1 MATAIPKISLS
12 SSRDIPF
19 NRLVLSQ
26 SNVRRVKSGLSIEEL
41 ARDIERRGL
50 LQSLNVRPVLDGEG
64 AETGTYEVPAGGR
77 RFRAL
82 ELLVKQKKLAKT
94 APVPCVVREAGS
106 AILAEDDSLAENVQR
121 VALHPLDQFRA
132 FRDMLEKGMSEE
144 EIAAAFFVTAAVV
157 KQRLRLMTVS
167 DSLLEIYEQDGMRL
181 EQLMA
186 FSISDDHARQEQV
199 WEIVAQSHNREP
211 YVIRRMLT
219 EKTVRASDARARF
232 VGLEAYIVAG
242 GHVMRD
248 LFEADDGGW
257 LQDPAILDR
266 LVMEKLHTAAEDIR
280 AEGWKWVE
288 TALSFPWGHTRQFVE
303 IDGTEVPL
311 TDEETARLEALRAEQ
326 ETIEAEYAQA
336 DEYPDEVDARLGG
349 IEQAILVLEE
359 RPLAFDPADMTR
371 AGAFVSLA
379 SDGILQVERGF
390 VLPEDMPTEPE
401 EVDDAGGADGYDYA
415 AYDGQDER
423 LADDGDDGGGE
434 GNSISPDFEPEEEDG
449 IKPLPDRLL
458 TELTAWRTLALR
470 DAVASNPHIALT
482 EFLHTLV
489 RDVYWQTPGADC
501 LEAYVREIPLPVHSP
516 DMPGSLPAHALRQ
529 RNEGWKH
536 DLPENEDALWRWIDG
551 LDDASRMALLA
562 YCLSFGVNALYE
574 RMPAYGAVSQRS
586 VTERLKRADRLAS
599 ALCLDLVE
607 AGWQPTVENYLGRVT
622 KARILQAVRE
632 ARGDEAVERIAHL
645 KKPDMA
651 REAERLL
658 DGSGWLPEALRTAG
672 SVEQTSVETVTYA
685 VYGGGSGFSPFEG

>member
-1 MATAIPKISLS
+1 MATAIPKITLS

-41 ARDIERRGL
+41 ACDIERRGL
-50 LQSLNVRPVLDGEG
+50 LQSLNVRPVLDETG

-94 APVPCVVREAGS
+94 ATVPCVVREAGS

-144 EIAAAFFVTAAVV
+144 EIAAAFFVAPTVV

-167 DSLLEIYEQDGMRL
+167 DKLLEIYEQDGMKL

-199 WEIVAQSHNREP
+199 WDIVSQSHNREP

-219 EKTVRASDARARF
+219 EKTVRASDRRVRF
-232 VGLEAYIVAG
+232 VGLDAYLAVG
-242 GHVMRD
+242 GPIMRD

-266 LVMEKLHTAAEDIR
+266 LVMEKLAAAAEDIR

-288 TALSFPWGHTRQFVE
+288 TALSFPWGHTRQFAE
-303 IDGTEVPL
+303 IDGAEVPL
-311 TDEETARLEALRAEQ
+311 SDEETARLEALHTEQ

-336 DEYPDEVDARLGG
+336 DEYPDEVDARLGE
-349 IEQAILVLEE
+349 IEQAILALEE
-359 RPLAFDPADMTR
+359 RPLAFDPADMAR
-371 AGAFVSLA
+371 AGVFVSLDN
-379 SDGILQVERGF
+379 DGTLQVERGF
-390 VLPEDMPTEPE
+390 VLPEDMPSEPE
-401 EVDDAGGADGYDYA
+401 ATDDAGSADEYGHHPHDQHDDDTTGHGYDE
-415 AYDGQDER
+415 D
-423 LADDGDDGGGE
+423 GE
-434 GNSISPDFEPEEEDG
+434 GDGISPDVEPEEEDG

-470 DAVASNPHIALT
+470 DAFASNPHIALT
-482 EFLHTLV
+482 EYLHTLV

-501 LEAYVREIPLPVHSP
+501 LEAYVREIPLPVYSP

-536 DLPENEDALWRWIDG
+536 DLPDDEDALWRWIDG

-562 YCLSFGVNALYE
+562 HCLSFGVNALYE

-586 VTERLKRADRLAS
+586 VTERLKRADRLAAVLS
-599 ALCLDLVE
+599 LDLVE

-632 ARGDEAVERIAHL
+632 ARGDETAERIAHM

-658 DGSGWLPEALRTAG
+658 EGSGWLPEALRTA
-672 SVEQTSVETVTYA
+672 ELEAKAQVETVTA
-685 VYGGGSGFSPFEG
+685 GENIEAIAAE

>member
-1 MATAIPKISLS
+1 MATTIPKISLS

-50 LQSLNVRPVLDGEG
+50 LQSLNVRPILDDAGV
-64 AETGTYEVPAGGR
+64 ETGSYEVPAGGR

-144 EIAAAFFVTAAVV
+144 EIAAAFFVAPAVV

-167 DSLLEIYEQDGMRL
+167 DKLLDIYEQDGMKL

-199 WEIVAQSHNREP
+199 WDIVSQSHNREP

-257 LQDPAILDR
+257 LQDPAILDQ
-266 LVMEKLHTAAEDIR
+266 LVIEKLHAAAEDIR

-303 IDGTEVPL
+303 IDGREVPL
-311 TDEETARLEALRAEQ
+311 TDEETARLEVLRAEQ
-326 ETIEAEYAQA
+326 QTIEAEYAQA
-336 DEYPDEVDARLGG
+336 DEYPDEVDARLGE
-349 IEQAILVLEE
+349 IEQAILALEE
-359 RPLAFDPADMTR
+359 RPLAFDPADMAR
-371 AGAFVSLA
+371 AGAFVSLD
-379 SDGILQVERGF
+379 SDGTLQVERGF
-390 VLPEDMPTEPE
+390 VLPEDMPVEPE
-401 EVDDAGGADGYDYA
+401 EADDAGSVDEYGHRPHDRHDDDSTGQGYEDREDG
-415 AYDGQDER
+415 
-423 LADDGDDGGGE
+423 
-434 GNSISPDFEPEEEDG
+434 SISPDIEPEEEDG

-470 DAVASNPHIALT
+470 DAFASNPHIALT

-516 DMPGSLPAHALRQ
+516 DMPGSVPAHALRQ

-536 DLPENEDALWRWIDG
+536 DLPDDEDALWRWIDG

-562 YCLSFGVNALYE
+562 HCLSFGVNALYE

-586 VTERLKRADRLAS
+586 VTERLRRADRLAS
-599 ALCLDLVE
+599 ALSLDLVE

-632 ARGDEAVERIAHL
+632 ARGAEAAERIAHL

-658 DGSGWLPEALRTAG
+658 DGSGWLPEALRTVGLAD
-672 SVEQTSVETVTYA
+672 QAQAETVTA
-685 VYGGGSGFSPFEG
+685 GGDMEAIAAE

>member
-1 MATAIPKISLS
+1 MVTTIPKISLS

-82 ELLVKQKKLAKT
+82 ELLVKQKRLAKT
-94 APVPCVVREAGS
+94 APVPCVVREVGS

-121 VALHPLDQFRA
+121 LALHPLDQFRA

-144 EIAAAFFVTAAVV
+144 EIAAAFFVAPAVV

-167 DSLLEIYEQDGMRL
+167 DKLLDIYEQDRMRL

-199 WEIVAQSHNREP
+199 WDIVSQSHNSEP

-219 EKTVRASDARARF
+219 EKTVRASDRRVRF
-232 VGLEAYIVAG
+232 VGLDAYLAAG
-242 GHVMRD
+242 GPIMRD

-266 LVMEKLHTAAEDIR
+266 LVMEKLHAAAEDIR

-288 TALSFPWGHTRQFVE
+288 TALSFPWGHTRQFAE

-311 TDEETARLEALRAEQ
+311 TDEETARLEALHTEQ
-326 ETIEAEYAQA
+326 ETIEAEYARA
-336 DEYPDEVDARLGG
+336 DEYPDEVDARLGE
-349 IEQAILVLEE
+349 IEQAILALEE
-359 RPLAFDPADMTR
+359 RPLAFDPADMAR
-371 AGAFVSLA
+371 AGAFVSLD
-379 SDGILQVERGF
+379 SDGTLQVERGF
-390 VLPEDMPTEPE
+390 VLPEDMPAEPE
-401 EVDDAGGADGYDYA
+401 ETGNADGSDEYDHP
-415 AYDGQDER
+415 AYDGRDER
-423 LADDGDDGGGE
+423 IAGYGGDASGE
-434 GNSISPDFEPEEEDG
+434 GDGIAPAVEPEEEDG

-470 DAVASNPHIALT
+470 DAFASNPHIALT
-482 EFLHTLV
+482 ELLHTLV
-489 RDVYWQTPGADC
+489 RDVYWQTPGTDC
-501 LEAYVREIPLPVHSP
+501 LEAYVREISLPVHSP

-536 DLPENEDALWRWIDG
+536 DLPDDEDALWRWIDG

-562 YCLSFGVNALYE
+562 HCLSFGINALYE

-599 ALCLDLVE
+599 ALSLDMVE

-622 KARILQAVRE
+622 KARIL
-632 ARGDEAVERIAHL
+632 L
-645 KKPDMA
+645 
-651 REAERLL
+651 RLDRL
-658 DGSGWLPEALRTAG
+658 AATAFQNFLPLTAAP
-672 SVEQTSVETVTYA
+672 S
-685 VYGGGSGFSPFEG
+685 FL

>member
-1 MATAIPKISLS
+1 MATTIPKISLS

-50 LQSLNVRPVLDGEG
+50 LQSLNVRPVVDDAGV
-64 AETGTYEVPAGGR
+64 ETGIYEVPAGGR

-144 EIAAAFFVTAAVV
+144 EIAAAFFVASAVV

-167 DSLLEIYEQDGMRL
+167 DKLLDIYEQDGMKL

-199 WEIVAQSHNREP
+199 WEIVSQSHNREP

-219 EKTVRASDARARF
+219 EKTVRASDRRVRF
-232 VGLEAYIVAG
+232 VGLDTYLAAG
-242 GHVMRD
+242 GLIMRD

-257 LQDPAILDR
+257 LQDPAALDR
-266 LVMEKLHTAAEDIR
+266 LVMEKLHAAGEDIR

-326 ETIEAEYAQA
+326 EAIEAEYAQA
-336 DEYPDEVDARLGG
+336 DEYPDEVDARLGE
-349 IEQAILVLEE
+349 IERAILVLEE
-359 RPLAFDPADMTR
+359 RPLAFDPADMAR
-371 AGAFVSLA
+371 AGAFVSLD
-379 SDGILQVERGF
+379 SDGTLQVERGF
-390 VLPEDMPTEPE
+390 VLPEDMPAEPKDDD
-401 EVDDAGGADGYDYA
+401 VDGSDEYDHPTYE
-415 AYDGQDER
+415 GRDER
-423 LADDGDDGGGE
+423 IADYGSDEGAVGD
-434 GNSISPDFEPEEEDG
+434 SIAPDVEPEEEDG
-449 IKPLPDRLL
+449 IRPLPDRLL

-470 DAVASNPHIALT
+470 DAFASNPHIALT
-482 EFLHTLV
+482 ELLHTLV

-516 DMPGSLPAHALRQ
+516 DMPGSVPAHALRQ

-536 DLPENEDALWRWIDG
+536 DLPEDEDALWRWIDG

-562 YCLSFGVNALYE
+562 HCLSFGVNALYE
-574 RMPAYGAVSQRS
+574 RMPAYGAVSRRS

-599 ALCLDLVE
+599 ALSLDLVE

-622 KARILQAVRE
+622 KARILLAVRE
-632 ARGDEAVERIAHL
+632 ARGDEAAERIAHL

-658 DGSGWLPEALRTAG
+658 DGSGWLPEALRTVGLAD
-672 SVEQTSVETVTYA
+672 QAQVETVTA
-685 VYGGGSGFSPFEG
+685 GGDMEAIAAE

>member
-26 SNVRRVKSGLSIEEL
+26 SNVRRVKAGLSIDEL

-50 LQSLNVRPVLDGEG
+50 LQGLNVRPVLDDAGV
-64 AETGTYEVPAGGR
+64 ETGSYEVPAGGR

-82 ELLVKQKKLAKT
+82 ELLVKQKKLNKT

-106 AILAEDDSLAENVQR
+106 AAILAEDDSLAENVQR

-144 EIAAAFFVTAAVV
+144 EIAAAFFVTSAVV

-167 DSLLEIYEQDGMRL
+167 DKLLDIYEQDGMNL

-199 WEIVAQSHNREP
+199 WDIVAQSHNREP

-232 VGLEAYIVAG
+232 VGLDVYIAAG
-242 GHVMRD
+242 GHIMRD

-257 LQDPAILDR
+257 LQDPALLDR
-266 LVMEKLHTAAEDIR
+266 LVMEKLHTATEDIR

-288 TALSFPWGHTRQFVE
+288 TALSFPWGHTRHFAE

-311 TDEETARLEALRAEQ
+311 SDEETARLEALRAEQ

-349 IEQAILVLEE
+349 IEQAILALEE
-359 RPLAFDPADMTR
+359 RPLAFDPADMAR

-379 SDGILQVERGF
+379 SDGTLQVERGF
-390 VLPEDMPTEPE
+390 VLPEDMPAEPE
-401 EVDDAGGADGYDYA
+401 EVDDAGGYDHA
-415 AYDGQDER
+415 AYDGRDER
-423 LADDGDDGGGE
+423 IADDGGDTGGE
-434 GNSISPDFEPEEEDG
+434 GNSISPDVEPEEEDG

-470 DAVASNPHIALT
+470 DAFASNPHIALT

-489 RDVYWQTPGADC
+489 RDVYWQTPGAEC
-501 LEAYVREIPLPVHSP
+501 LEAYVREISLPVHSP
-516 DMPGSLPAHALRQ
+516 DMPGSAPAHALRQ

-551 LDDASRMALLA
+551 LDEVSRMALLA
-562 YCLSFGVNALYE
+562 HCLSFGVNALYE
-574 RMPAYGAVSQRS
+574 RMPSYGPSLARS
-586 VTERLKRADRLAS
+586 VRGRLVRADRLAT
-599 ALCLDLVE
+599 ALSLDLVE

-622 KARILQAVRE
+622 KARILQAVRD
-632 ARGDEAVERIAHL
+632 ARGNEAANRIAHL

-651 REAERLL
+651 REAEQLL
-658 DGSGWLPEALRTAG
+658 EGSGWLPEALRTA
-672 SVEQTSVETVTYA
+672 VLDDQTQVETVTA
-685 VYGGGSGFSPFEG
+685 GGDMEAIAAE

>member
-1 MATAIPKISLS
+1 MATTIPKISLS

-50 LQSLNVRPVLDGEG
+50 LQSLNVRPILDDAGV
-64 AETGTYEVPAGGR
+64 ETGSYEVPAGGR

-144 EIAAAFFVTAAVV
+144 EIAAAFFVAPAVV

-167 DSLLEIYEQDGMRL
+167 DKLLDIYEQDGMKL

-199 WEIVAQSHNREP
+199 WDIVSQSHNREP

-242 GHVMRD
+242 GHIMRD

-266 LVMEKLHTAAEDIR
+266 LVMEKLHAAAEDIR

-288 TALSFPWGHTRQFVE
+288 TALSFPWGHTRQFEE
-303 IDGTEVPL
+303 IDGTEVL
-311 TDEETARLEALRAEQ
+311 LADEETVRLEALRVEQ

-336 DEYPDEVDARLGG
+336 DEYPDEVDARLGE
-349 IEQAILVLEE
+349 IEQAILALEE
-359 RPLAFDPADMTR
+359 RPLAFDPADMAR
-371 AGAFVSLA
+371 AGVFVSLD
-379 SDGILQVERGF
+379 SDGTLQVERGF
-390 VLPEDMPTEPE
+390 VLPKDMPAEPKDD
-401 EVDDAGGADGYDYA
+401 EVDGSDEYDHPTYE
-415 AYDGQDER
+415 GRDER
-423 LADDGDDGGGE
+423 IADYGSDEGGVGD
-434 GNSISPDFEPEEEDG
+434 SIAPDVESEEEDG

-470 DAVASNPHIALT
+470 DAFASNPHIALT
-482 EFLHTLV
+482 ELLHTLV

-516 DMPGSLPAHALRQ
+516 DMPGSVPAHALRQ

-536 DLPENEDALWRWIDG
+536 DLPEDEDALSRWIDG

-562 YCLSFGVNALYE
+562 HCLSFGVNALYE
-574 RMPAYGAVSQRS
+574 RMPAYGGVSQRS

-599 ALCLDLVE
+599 ALSLDLVE

-632 ARGDEAVERIAHL
+632 ARGDEAADRIVHL

-672 SVEQTSVETVTYA
+672 GAEQVPVETATV
-685 VYGGGSGFSPFEG
+685 GEGVEAIAAE

>member
-26 SNVRRVKSGLSIEEL
+26 SNVRRVKSGLSIDEL

-144 EIAAAFFVTAAVV
+144 EIAAAFFVAPAVV

-167 DSLLEIYEQDGMRL
+167 DKLLEIYEQDGMRL

-186 FSISDDHARQEQV
+186 FSISDDHARQVQV

-232 VGLEAYIVAG
+232 VGLDAYLAAG
-242 GHVMRD
+242 GPIMRD

-266 LVMEKLHTAAEDIR
+266 LVMEKLHATAEDIR

-288 TALSFPWGHTRQFVE
+288 TALSFPWGHTRQFAE

-311 TDEETARLEALRAEQ
+311 SDEEATRLEALRVEQ

-336 DEYPDEVDARLGG
+336 DEYPDEVDARLGE
-349 IEQAILVLEE
+349 IEQAILALDE
-359 RPLAFDPADMTR
+359 RPLEFDPADMAR

-379 SDGILQVERGF
+379 SDGTLQVERGF
-390 VLPEDMPTEPE
+390 VLPEDMLTEPE
-401 EVDDAGGADGYDYA
+401 ETDDAGGADGYDHA
-415 AYDGQDER
+415 AYDGRDER
-423 LADDGDDGGGE
+423 IAGYSSDAGGE
-434 GNSISPDFEPEEEDG
+434 GDTTAPDVEPEEEDG

-470 DAVASNPHIALT
+470 DAFASNPHIALT
-482 EFLHTLV
+482 ELLHTLV

-501 LEAYVREIPLPVHSP
+501 LEAYVREISLPVHSP
-516 DMPGSLPAHALRQ
+516 DMPGSVSAHALRQ

-536 DLPENEDALWRWIDG
+536 DLPEDEDALWRWIDG
-551 LDDASRMALLA
+551 LDDTSRMALLA
-562 YCLSFGVNALYE
+562 HCLSFGVNALYE
-574 RMPAYGAVSQRS
+574 RMPSYGSVSQRS
-586 VTERLKRADRLAS
+586 VTERLKRADRLAF
-599 ALCLDLVE
+599 ALSLDLVE

-632 ARGDEAVERIAHL
+632 ARGDETAERIAHM

-651 REAERLL
+651 REAELL
-658 DGSGWLPEALRTAG
+658 LEGSGWLPEALRTAG
-672 SVEQTSVETVTYA
+672 DAEQVPVEIATAGEDVEA
-685 VYGGGSGFSPFEG
+685 IAAE

>member
-1 MATAIPKISLS
+1 MATAIPKITLS

-50 LQSLNVRPVLDGEG
+50 LQSLNVRPVLDDIG

-144 EIAAAFFVTAAVV
+144 EIAAAFFVVPAVV

-167 DSLLEIYEQDGMRL
+167 DTLLDIYEQDGMKL

-199 WEIVAQSHNREP
+199 WDIVAQSHNREP

-219 EKTVRASDARARF
+219 EKTVRASDRRVRF
-232 VGLEAYIVAG
+232 VGLDAYLAVG
-242 GHVMRD
+242 GPIMRD

-257 LQDPAILDR
+257 LQDPGIVDR
-266 LVMEKLHTAAEDIR
+266 LVMEKLAAAAEDIR

-303 IDGTEVPL
+303 IDGTEMLL
-311 TDEETARLEALRAEQ
+311 TDEETARLEALRGEQ

-336 DEYPDEVDARLGG
+336 DEYPDEVDARLGE
-349 IEQAILVLEE
+349 IEQAILALEE
-359 RPLAFDPADMTR
+359 RPLAFDTADMAR

-379 SDGILQVERGF
+379 SDGTLQVERGF
-390 VLPEDMPTEPE
+390 VLPEDMPSEPE
-401 EVDDAGGADGYDYA
+401 ATDDAGNADQYDRH
-415 AYDGQDER
+415 AYDGQEHDSTGHGYQEGE
-423 LADDGDDGGGE
+423 DG
-434 GNSISPDFEPEEEDG
+434 SISPDVEPEEEDG

-470 DAVASNPHIALT
+470 DAFASNPHIALT
-482 EFLHTLV
+482 ELLHTLV

-501 LEAYVREIPLPVHSP
+501 LEAYVREISLPVHSP
-516 DMPGSLPAHALRQ
+516 DMPGSVPAHALRQ

-536 DLPENEDALWRWIDG
+536 DLPEDEDALWRWIDG

-562 YCLSFGVNALYE
+562 HCLSFGVNALYE

-586 VTERLKRADRLAS
+586 VTERLRRADRLAS
-599 ALCLDLVE
+599 ALSLDLVE

-632 ARGDEAVERIAHL
+632 ARGDEAADRIVHL

-658 DGSGWLPEALRTAG
+658 DGSGWLPEALRTVGLAD
-672 SVEQTSVETVTYA
+672 QAQVETVTA
-685 VYGGGSGFSPFEG
+685 GGDMEAIAAE

>member
-50 LQSLNVRPVLDGEG
+50 LQSLNVRPVVDDAGV
-64 AETGTYEVPAGGR
+64 ETGTYEVPAGGR

-106 AILAEDDSLAENVQR
+106 AILAEEDSLAENVQR

-144 EIAAAFFVTAAVV
+144 EIAAAFFVAPAVV

-167 DSLLEIYEQDGMRL
+167 DKLLDIYEQDGMKL
-181 EQLMA
+181 DQLIA

-199 WEIVAQSHNREP
+199 WDIVSQSHNREP

-219 EKTVRASDARARF
+219 EKTVRVSDRRVRF
-232 VGLEAYIVAG
+232 VGLDAYLAVG
-242 GHVMRD
+242 GSIMRD

-266 LVMEKLHTAAEDIR
+266 LVMEKLHAAAEDIR

-288 TALSFPWGHTRQFVE
+288 TALSFPWGHTRQFAE
-303 IDGTEVPL
+303 IDGKEVPPS
-311 TDEETARLEALRAEQ
+311 DEETARLETLRAEQ
-326 ETIEAEYAQA
+326 ETIEAEY
-336 DEYPDEVDARLGG
+336 PDAVDARLGE
-349 IEQAILVLEE
+349 IEQAILALEE
-359 RPLAFDPADMTR
+359 RPLAFDPADMAR
-371 AGAFVSLA
+371 AGAFVSLD
-379 SDGILQVERGF
+379 SDGTLQVERGF
-390 VLPEDMPTEPE
+390 VLPEDMPAEQE
-401 EVDDAGGADGYDYA
+401 QADDVGSTGEYDHA
-415 AYDGQDER
+415 VYDGQDDHI
-423 LADDGDDGGGE
+423 ADDGGDVGGE
-434 GNSISPDFEPEEEDG
+434 GYSISPDVEPEEEDG
-449 IKPLPDRLL
+449 IKALPDRLL

-470 DAVASNPHIALT
+470 DAFASNPHIALT
-482 EFLHTLV
+482 ELLHTLV

-501 LEAYVREIPLPVHSP
+501 LEAYVREISLPVHSP
-516 DMPGSLPAHALRQ
+516 DMPGSVPAHALRQ

-536 DLPENEDALWRWIDG
+536 DLPEDEDALWRWIDG

-562 YCLSFGVNALYE
+562 HCLSFGVNALYE

-599 ALCLDLVE
+599 ALGLDLVE

-632 ARGDEAVERIAHL
+632 ARSDEAAERIAHL

-672 SVEQTSVETVTYA
+672 LVHQAQVETVTA
-685 VYGGGSGFSPFEG
+685 GEDMEAIAAE

>member
-1 MATAIPKISLS
+1 MATAIPKITLS

-144 EIAAAFFVTAAVV
+144 EIAAAFFVAPAVV

-167 DSLLEIYEQDGMRL
+167 DKLLDIYEQDGMKL
-181 EQLMA
+181 DQLIA
-186 FSISDDHARQEQV
+186 FSISDDHSRQEQI
-199 WEIVAQSHNREP
+199 WDIVSRSHNSEP

-219 EKTVRASDARARF
+219 EKTVRASDRRVRF
-232 VGLEAYIVAG
+232 VGLEAYLAAG
-242 GHVMRD
+242 GPVMRD

-303 IDGTEVPL
+303 INGTEVPL
-311 TDEETARLEALRAEQ
+311 AEEEMVHLEALRAEQ
-326 ETIEAEYAQA
+326 EAIEAEYAQA
-336 DEYPDEVDARLGG
+336 DEYPDEVDVQLGE
-349 IEQAILVLEE
+349 IEQAIVALEE
-359 RPLAFDPADMTR
+359 RPLTFDSADMAR
-371 AGAFVSLA
+371 AGAFVSLD
-379 SDGILQVERGF
+379 SDGTLQVERGF

-401 EVDDAGGADGYDYA
+401 ETDDADGYDHA
-415 AYDGQDER
+415 GYDGRDHDSTGHGYQE
-423 LADDGDDGGGE
+423 GE
-434 GNSISPDFEPEEEDG
+434 GDNIAPDVEPEEEDG
-449 IKPLPDRLL
+449 IRPLPDRLL

-470 DAVASNPHIALT
+470 DAFASNPHIALT
-482 EFLHTLV
+482 ELLHTLV

-501 LEAYVREIPLPVHSP
+501 LEAYVREISLPVHSP
-516 DMPGSLPAHALRQ
+516 DMPGSVSAHALRQ

-536 DLPENEDALWRWIDG
+536 DLPEDEDALWRWIDG

-562 YCLSFGVNALYE
+562 HCLSFGVNALYE

-599 ALCLDLVE
+599 ALGLDLVE

-622 KARILQAVRE
+622 KARILLAVRE
-632 ARGDEAVERIAHL
+632 ARGDEAAERIAHL

-651 REAERLL
+651 REAGRRL

-672 SVEQTSVETVTYA
+672 LVHQTQVETVTA
-685 VYGGGSGFSPFEG
+685 GEDMEAIAAE

>member
-1 MATAIPKISLS
+1 MATAIPKITLS

-50 LQSLNVRPVLDGEG
+50 LQSLNVRPILDDAGV
-64 AETGTYEVPAGGR
+64 ETGSYEVPAGGR

-106 AILAEDDSLAENVQR
+106 AILAEEDSLAENVQR

-144 EIAAAFFVTAAVV
+144 EIAAAFFVAPAVV

-167 DSLLEIYEQDGMRL
+167 DKLLDIYEQDGMKL

-199 WEIVAQSHNREP
+199 WDIVSQSHNREP

-257 LQDPAILDR
+257 LQDPAILDQ
-266 LVMEKLHTAAEDIR
+266 LVMEKLHAAAEDIR

-303 IDGTEVPL
+303 IDGTELPL

-336 DEYPDEVDARLGG
+336 DEYPDEVDARLGE
-349 IEQAILVLEE
+349 IEQAILALEE
-359 RPLAFDPADMTR
+359 RPLAFDPADMAR
-371 AGAFVSLA
+371 AGAFVSLD
-379 SDGILQVERGF
+379 SDGTLQVERGF
-390 VLPEDMPTEPE
+390 VLPEDMPAEPE
-401 EVDDAGGADGYDYA
+401 ETDDVDGADEYDHPTYE
-415 AYDGQDER
+415 GRDER
-423 LADDGDDGGGE
+423 IADYGSDEGAVGD
-434 GNSISPDFEPEEEDG
+434 SIVPDVEPEEEDG
-449 IKPLPDRLL
+449 IRPLPDRLL

-470 DAVASNPHIALT
+470 DAFASNPHIALT

-516 DMPGSLPAHALRQ
+516 DMPGSVPAHALRQ

-536 DLPENEDALWRWIDG
+536 DLPEDEDALWRWIDD

-562 YCLSFGVNALYE
+562 HCLSFGINALYE
-574 RMPAYGAVSQRS
+574 RVPAYGAVSQRS
-586 VTERLKRADRLAS
+586 VTERLKRADRLVAVLS
-599 ALCLDLVE
+599 LDLVE

-622 KARILQAVRE
+622 KARILLAVRE
-632 ARGDEAVERIAHL
+632 ARGDEAAERIAHL

-658 DGSGWLPEALRTAG
+658 DGSGWLPEALRTVGLAD
-672 SVEQTSVETVTYA
+672 QAQVETVTA
-685 VYGGGSGFSPFEG
+685 GGDMEAIAAE

>member
-1 MATAIPKISLS
+1 MATAIPKITLS

-50 LQSLNVRPVLDGEG
+50 LQSLNVRPVLDDTG

-144 EIAAAFFVTAAVV
+144 EIAAAFFVAPAVV

-167 DSLLEIYEQDGMRL
+167 DKLLDIYEQDGMKL

-186 FSISDDHARQEQV
+186 FSISDDPARQEQV
-199 WEIVAQSHNREP
+199 WEIVSQSHNREP

-219 EKTVRASDARARF
+219 EKTVRASDRRVRF
-232 VGLEAYIVAG
+232 VGLDTYLAAG
-242 GHVMRD
+242 GLIMRD

-257 LQDPAILDR
+257 LQDPASLDR
-266 LVMEKLHTAAEDIR
+266 LVMEKLHAAAEDIR

-288 TALSFPWGHTRQFVE
+288 TALSFPWGHTRHFAE
-303 IDGTEVPL
+303 IDGTELPL
-311 TDEETARLEALRAEQ
+311 TDEETARLDALRAEQ

-336 DEYPDEVDARLGG
+336 DEYPDEVDARLGE
-349 IEQAILVLEE
+349 IERAILALEE
-359 RPLAFDPADMTR
+359 RPLAFDPADMAR
-371 AGAFVSLA
+371 AGVFVSLD
-379 SDGILQVERGF
+379 SDGTLQVERGF
-390 VLPEDMPTEPE
+390 VLPEDMPAESE
-401 EVDDAGGADGYDYA
+401 ETDDAGGADGYDHA
-415 AYDGQDER
+415 AYDGREERIADYGGDE
-423 LADDGDDGGGE
+423 GGE
-434 GNSISPDFEPEEEDG
+434 GDSIAPVVEPEEEDG
-449 IKPLPDRLL
+449 IRPLPDRLL

-470 DAVASNPHIALT
+470 DAFASNPHIALT
-482 EFLHTLV
+482 ELLHTLV

-501 LEAYVREIPLPVHSP
+501 LEAYVREISLPVHSP
-516 DMPGSLPAHALRQ
+516 DMPGSVPAHALRQ

-536 DLPENEDALWRWIDG
+536 DLPDDEDALWRWIDG

-562 YCLSFGVNALYE
+562 HCLSFGVNALYE

-599 ALCLDLVE
+599 ALSLDLVE
-607 AGWQPTVENYLGRVT
+607 AGWQPTGENYLGRVT

-632 ARGDEAVERIAHL
+632 ARSDEAAERIAHL

-672 SVEQTSVETVTYA
+672 LTDQAQVETVTA
-685 VYGGGSGFSPFEG
+685 GEDMEAIAAE

>member
-50 LQSLNVRPVLDGEG
+50 LQSLNVRPVLDDAGV
-64 AETGTYEVPAGGR
+64 ETGSYEVPAGGR

-121 VALHPLDQFRA
+121 LALHPLDQFRA

-144 EIAAAFFVTAAVV
+144 EIAAAFFVTPAVV

-167 DSLLEIYEQDGMRL
+167 DKLLDVYEQDGMRL

-199 WEIVAQSHNREP
+199 WEIVAQSHNRES

-219 EKTVRASDARARF
+219 EKTVRASDARARL
-232 VGLEAYIVAG
+232 VGLNAYLAAG

-288 TALSFPWGHTRQFVE
+288 TALSFPWGHTRDFAE

-311 TDEETARLEALRAEQ
+311 SDEETTRLEALRAEQ
-326 ETIEAEYAQA
+326 EAIEAEYAQA
-336 DEYPDEVDARLGG
+336 DEYPDEVDARLGE
-349 IEQAILVLEE
+349 IEQAILALEE
-359 RPLAFDPADMTR
+359 RPLAFDPADMAR

-379 SDGILQVERGF
+379 SDGTLQVERGF
-390 VLPEDMPTEPE
+390 VLPEDMPAEPE
-401 EVDDAGGADGYDYA
+401 AVDDAGGADGYDYA
-415 AYDGQDER
+415 AYDGRDDR
-423 LADDGDDGGGE
+423 IADDGGDGGGV
-434 GNSISPDFEPEEEDG
+434 GDTTASDVEPEEEDG
-449 IKPLPDRLL
+449 NKPLPERLL

-470 DAVASNPHIALT
+470 DAFASNPHIALT

-516 DMPGSLPAHALRQ
+516 DMPGSVAAHALRQ

-536 DLPENEDALWRWIDG
+536 DLPEDEDALWRWIEG
-551 LDDASRMALLA
+551 LDDTSRMALLA
-562 YCLSFGVNALYE
+562 HCLSFGVNALYE
-574 RMPAYGAVSQRS
+574 RMPSYGAVSQRS
-586 VTERLKRADRLAS
+586 VTDRLKRADRLAS
-599 ALCLDLVE
+599 ALSLDLVE

-632 ARGDEAVERIAHL
+632 ARGDEVAERIAHL

-658 DGSGWLPEALRTAG
+658 EGSGWLPEALRTIGRPDDTSADMTVAG
-672 SVEQTSVETVTYA
+672 
-685 VYGGGSGFSPFEG
+685 EGIEAIAAE

>member
-50 LQSLNVRPVLDGEG
+50 LQSLNVRPMLDGEG

-106 AILAEDDSLAENVQR
+106 AILAEEDSLAENVQR
-121 VALHPLDQFRA
+121 LALHPLDQFRA

-144 EIAAAFFVTAAVV
+144 EIAAAFFVAPAVV

-167 DSLLEIYEQDGMRL
+167 DRLLEIYEQDGMRL

-186 FSISDDHARQEQV
+186 FSISDDHVRQEQV
-199 WEIVAQSHNREP
+199 WEIVSQSHNREP

-232 VGLEAYIVAG
+232 VGLDAYVTAG
-242 GHVMRD
+242 GHIMRD

-266 LVMEKLHTAAEDIR
+266 LVMEKLHAAAEDIR

-288 TALSFPWGHTRQFVE
+288 TALSLPWGHTRQFAE
-303 IDGTEVPL
+303 IDGTEVSL
-311 TDEETARLEALRAEQ
+311 SDEEAARLEVLRAEQ

-359 RPLAFDPADMTR
+359 RPLAFDPADMAR

-379 SDGILQVERGF
+379 SDGTLQVERGF

-401 EVDDAGGADGYDYA
+401 ETDHA
-415 AYDGQDER
+415 AYNGRDER
-423 LADDGDDGGGE
+423 LADDGGDGGRG
-434 GNSISPDFEPEEEDG
+434 GDSTSPDVEPEEEDG

-470 DAVASNPHIALT
+470 DAFASNPHIALT

-516 DMPGSLPAHALRQ
+516 DMPGSVPAHALRQ

-536 DLPENEDALWRWIDG
+536 DLPEDEDALWRWIAG
-551 LDDASRMALLA
+551 LDDTSRIALLA
-562 YCLSFGVNALYE
+562 HCLSFGVNALYE
-574 RMPAYGAVSQRS
+574 RMPSYGAVSQRS

-599 ALCLDLVE
+599 ALSLDLVE

-622 KARILQAVRE
+622 KTRILQAVRE

-658 DGSGWLPEALRTAG
+658 DGSGWLSETLRTAG
-672 SVEQTSVETVTYA
+672 GAEQVPVETATMDA
-685 VYGGGSGFSPFEG
+685 IAAE

>member
-1 MATAIPKISLS
+1 MATAIPKITLS

-64 AETGTYEVPAGGR
+64 AETGSYEVPAGGR

-94 APVPCVVREAGS
+94 APVPCVVREVGS

-144 EIAAAFFVTAAVV
+144 EIAAAFFVAPAVV

-167 DSLLEIYEQDGMRL
+167 DKLLDIYEQDGMKL

-199 WEIVAQSHNREP
+199 WDIVSQSHNREP

-232 VGLEAYIVAG
+232 VGLEAYIAAG
-242 GHVMRD
+242 GHIMRD

-266 LVMEKLHTAAEDIR
+266 LVMEKLHAAAEDIR

-288 TALSFPWGHTRQFVE
+288 TALSFPWGHTRQFAE

-311 TDEETARLEALRAEQ
+311 ADEETVRLEALRVEQ

-336 DEYPDEVDARLGG
+336 DEYPDEVDARLGE
-349 IEQAILVLEE
+349 IERAILALEE
-359 RPLAFDPADMTR
+359 RPLAFDPADMAR
-371 AGAFVSLA
+371 AGVFVSLD
-379 SDGILQVERGF
+379 SDGTLQVERGF
-390 VLPEDMPTEPE
+390 VLPEDMPAEPKDDD
-401 EVDDAGGADGYDYA
+401 VDGSDEYDHP
-415 AYDGQDER
+415 AYDGQEHGSTGHGYDE
-423 LADDGDDGGGE
+423 DGE
-434 GNSISPDFEPEEEDG
+434 GDGIAPAVEPEEEDG

-470 DAVASNPHIALT
+470 DAFASNPHIALT
-482 EFLHTLV
+482 EMLHTLV

-501 LEAYVREIPLPVHSP
+501 LEVYVREISLPVHSP

-536 DLPENEDALWRWIDG
+536 DLPDDEDALWRWIDG

-562 YCLSFGVNALYE
+562 HCLSFGINALYE

-599 ALCLDLVE
+599 ALSLDLVE

-632 ARGDEAVERIAHL
+632 ARGDEAAERIAHL

-658 DGSGWLPEALRTAG
+658 DGSGWLPEALRTVGLAD
-672 SVEQTSVETVTYA
+672 QARVETVTA
-685 VYGGGSGFSPFEG
+685 GGDMEAIAAE

>member
-1 MATAIPKISLS
+1 MASAIQKIALNA
-12 SSRDIPF
+12 SRDIPF

-64 AETGTYEVPAGGR
+64 TETGSYEVPAGGR

-144 EIAAAFFVTAAVV
+144 EIAAAFFVVPAVV

-167 DSLLEIYEQDGMRL
+167 DKLLDIYEQDGMKL

-186 FSISDDHARQEQV
+186 FSISDDHTRQEQV
-199 WEIVAQSHNREP
+199 WEIIAQSHNREP
-211 YVIRRMLT
+211 YLIRRMLT
-219 EKTVRASDARARF
+219 EKTVRASDRRVRF
-232 VGLEAYIVAG
+232 VGLDAYLAVG

-257 LQDPAILDR
+257 LDNPTLLDR
-266 LVMEKLHTAAEDIR
+266 LVMEKLHAAAEDIR

-288 TALSFPWGHTRQFVE
+288 TALSFSWGHTRDFAE
-303 IDGTEVPL
+303 IDGTPVAL
-311 TDEETARLEALRAEQ
+311 SDEETARLTALHSEQ
-326 ETIEAEYAQA
+326 EAIEAEYAQA
-336 DEYPDEVDARLGG
+336 DEFPEEIDTRLGE
-349 IEQAILVLEE
+349 IERAIEALEE
-359 RPLAFDPADMTR
+359 RPVPFDPADMAR
-371 AGAFVSLA
+371 AGVFVSLDT
-379 SDGILQVERGF
+379 DGTLLVERGF
-390 VLPEDMPTEPE
+390 VRPEDMPLEPE
-401 EVDDAGGADGYDYA
+401 DVASDGYA
-415 AYDGQDER
+415 MDGIE
-423 LADDGDDGGGE
+423 GDDGRDEPE
-434 GNSISPDFEPEEEDG
+434 GMTSQEIEPEEEDG
-449 IKPLPDRLL
+449 LKPLSDRLL

-470 DAVASNPHIALT
+470 DAFAANPHIALT

-489 RDVYWQTPGADC
+489 RDLYWQVSGVDC

-516 DMPGSLPAHALRQ
+516 DMPGSLSAHALRQ

-536 DLPENEDALWRWIDG
+536 DLPENEDALWQWLDG
-551 LDDASRMALLA
+551 LDETSRIALLA
-562 YCLSFGVNALYE
+562 HCLSFGINALHE
-574 RMPAYGAVSQRS
+574 SSHGPSLARS
-586 VTERLKRADRLAS
+586 VRERLTRADRLAT
-599 ALCLDLVE
+599 ALRLDLAEV
-607 AGWQPTVENYLGRVT
+607 GWQPTVENYLGRVT
-622 KARILQAVRE
+622 KARILEAVRE
-632 ARGDEAVERIAHL
+632 ARGNEAADRIAHL
-645 KKPDMA
+645 KKGDMA
-651 REAERLL
+651 QAAERLL
-658 DGSGWLPEALRTAG
+658 DGSGWLPEALRTRDVSG
-672 SVEQTSVETVTYA
+672 QSEGEDGLTDISDSPDA
-685 VYGGGSGFSPFEG
+685 VAAE

>member
-1 MATAIPKISLS
+1 MATAIPKITLS

-50 LQSLNVRPVLDGEG
+50 LQSLNVRPILDDAGV
-64 AETGTYEVPAGGR
+64 ETGSYEVPAGGR

-82 ELLVKQKKLAKT
+82 ELLVKQRKLNKT

-144 EIAAAFFVTAAVV
+144 EIAAAFFVAPAVV
-157 KQRLRLMTVS
+157 KQRLRLVTVS
-167 DSLLEIYEQDGMRL
+167 DKLLDIYEQDGMKL

-199 WEIVAQSHNREP
+199 WDIVSQSHNREP

-257 LQDPAILDR
+257 LQDPGIVDR
-266 LVMEKLHTAAEDIR
+266 LVMEKLHAAAEDIR

-288 TALSFPWGHTRQFVE
+288 AALSFPWGHTRQFAE
-303 IDGTEVPL
+303 IDGTEMPL
-311 TDEETARLEALRAEQ
+311 TDEETARLGALRVEQ

-336 DEYPDEVDARLGG
+336 DEYPDEVDARLGE
-349 IEQAILVLEE
+349 IEQAILALEE
-359 RPLAFDPADMTR
+359 RPLAFDPADMAR
-371 AGAFVSLA
+371 AGTFVSLA
-379 SDGILQVERGF
+379 SDGMLQVERGF
-390 VLPEDMPTEPE
+390 VLPEDMPAEPE
-401 EVDDAGGADGYDYA
+401 ETDDADGYDHA
-415 AYDGQDER
+415 GYDGRDHDSTGHGYQE
-423 LADDGDDGGGE
+423 GE
-434 GNSISPDFEPEEEDG
+434 GDNIAPDVEPEEEDG

-458 TELTAWRTLALR
+458 TELTTWRTLALR
-470 DAVASNPHIALT
+470 DAFASNPHVALT

-489 RDVYWQTPGADC
+489 RDVYWQTSGADC

-516 DMPGSLPAHALRQ
+516 DMPGSLPAHALRK

-536 DLPENEDALWRWIDG
+536 DLPEDEDALWRWIDG

-562 YCLSFGVNALYE
+562 HCLSFGVNALYE
-574 RMPAYGAVSQRS
+574 RMPTYGAVSQRS

-599 ALCLDLVE
+599 ALSLDMVD

-632 ARGDEAVERIAHL
+632 ARGDDAADRIAHL

-658 DGSGWLPEALRTAG
+658 DGSGWLPEALRTVGLAD
-672 SVEQTSVETVTYA
+672 QAKVETVMA
-685 VYGGGSGFSPFEG
+685 GEDIEAIAAE

>member
-50 LQSLNVRPVLDGEG
+50 LQSLNVRPVLDDAGV
-64 AETGTYEVPAGGR
+64 ETGSYEVPAGGR

-144 EIAAAFFVTAAVV
+144 EVAAAFFVAPTVV
-157 KQRLRLMTVS
+157 RQRLRLMTVS
-167 DSLLEIYEQDGMRL
+167 DKLLDIYEQDGMNL
-181 EQLMA
+181 EKLMA

-199 WEIVAQSHNREP
+199 WEIVSQSHNREP

-219 EKTVRASDARARF
+219 EKTVRASDRRVRF
-232 VGLEAYIVAG
+232 VGLDTYLAAG
-242 GHVMRD
+242 GPIMRD

-266 LVMEKLHTAAEDIR
+266 LVMEKLQEAAEQVR

-326 ETIEAEYAQA
+326 EAIEAEYAQA
-336 DEYPDEVDARLGG
+336 DEYPDEVDAQLGE
-349 IEQAILVLEE
+349 IEQAILALEA
-359 RPLAFDPADMTR
+359 RPLAFDPADMAR

-379 SDGILQVERGF
+379 SDGTLQVERGF

-401 EVDDAGGADGYDYA
+401 ETDDAGSADEYDRP
-415 AYDGQDER
+415 AYDGQDHDSTGHGYQE
-423 LADDGDDGGGE
+423 GD
-434 GNSISPDFEPEEEDG
+434 NIAPDVEPEEEDG

-470 DAVASNPHIALT
+470 DAFASNPHIALT
-482 EFLHTLV
+482 EMLHTLV
-489 RDVYWQTPGADC
+489 RDVYWQTSGADC
-501 LEAYVREIPLPVHSP
+501 LEAYVREISLPVHSP
-516 DMPGSLPAHALRQ
+516 DMPGSVPAHALRQ

-536 DLPENEDALWRWIDG
+536 DLPDDEDALWRWIDG

-562 YCLSFGVNALYE
+562 HCLSFGVNALYE

-599 ALCLDLVE
+599 ALSLDLVE

-632 ARGDEAVERIAHL
+632 ARGDEAADRIAHL

-672 SVEQTSVETVTYA
+672 GAEQVPVETATVD
-685 VYGGGSGFSPFEG
+685 EGMEAIAAE

>member
-1 MATAIPKISLS
+1 MEFFAMATAIPKITLS

-26 SNVRRVKSGLSIEEL
+26 SNVRRVKSGLSIDEL

-50 LQSLNVRPVLDGEG
+50 LQSLNVRPVLDGDG

-121 VALHPLDQFRA
+121 LALHPLDQFRA

-144 EIAAAFFVTAAVV
+144 EIAAAFFVAPAVV

-167 DSLLEIYEQDGMRL
+167 DRLLEIYEQDGMRL

-199 WEIVAQSHNREP
+199 WEVVAQSHNREP

-219 EKTVRASDARARF
+219 EKTVRASDARVRF
-232 VGLEAYIVAG
+232 VGLDAYLAAG
-242 GHVMRD
+242 GHIMRD

-288 TALSFPWGHTRQFVE
+288 TSLSFPWGHTRHFAE
-303 IDGTEVPL
+303 IDGTEMPL
-311 TDEETARLEALRAEQ
+311 SDEETARLEALRAEQ
-326 ETIEAEYAQA
+326 EAIEAEYAQA
-336 DEYPDEVDARLGG
+336 DEYPDEVDTRLGE
-349 IEQAILVLEE
+349 IEQAILALEE
-359 RPLAFDPADMTR
+359 RPLAFDPADMGR

-379 SDGILQVERGF
+379 SDGALQVERGF

-401 EVDDAGGADGYDYA
+401 ETDHA
-415 AYDGQDER
+415 AYDGRDER

-434 GNSISPDFEPEEEDG
+434 GNSLVPDVEPEEEEG

-470 DAVASNPHIALT
+470 DAFAANPRIALT

-501 LEAYVREIPLPVHSP
+501 LEAYVREIALPVHSSE
-516 DMPGSLPAHALRQ
+516 MPGSLPAHALRQ

-536 DLPENEDALWRWIDG
+536 DLPEDEEALWRWIDG

-562 YCLSFGVNALYE
+562 HCLSFGVNALYE
-574 RMPAYGAVSQRS
+574 RMPSYGAVSQRS

-599 ALCLDLVE
+599 ALSLDLVE

-632 ARGDEAVERIAHL
+632 ARGDETAERIAHM

-658 DGSGWLPEALRTAG
+658 DGSGWLPEALRTVGGAG
-672 SVEQTSVETVTYA
+672 QAPVEPVTAGEDVEA
-685 VYGGGSGFSPFEG
+685 IAAE

>member
-1 MATAIPKISLS
+1 MATAIPKITLS

-26 SNVRRVKSGLSIEEL
+26 SNVRRVKSGLSIDEL

-50 LQSLNVRPVLDGEG
+50 LQSLNVRPVLDGDG

-121 VALHPLDQFRA
+121 LALHPLDQFRA

-144 EIAAAFFVTAAVV
+144 EIAAAFFVAPAVV

-167 DSLLEIYEQDGMRL
+167 DRLLEIYEQDGMRL

-199 WEIVAQSHNREP
+199 WEVVAQSHNREP

-219 EKTVRASDARARF
+219 EKTVRASDARVRF
-232 VGLEAYIVAG
+232 VGLDAYLAAG
-242 GHVMRD
+242 GHIMRD

-288 TALSFPWGHTRQFVE
+288 TSLSFPWGHTRHFAE
-303 IDGTEVPL
+303 IDGTEMPL
-311 TDEETARLEALRAEQ
+311 SDEETARLEALRAEQ
-326 ETIEAEYAQA
+326 EAIEAEYAQA
-336 DEYPDEVDARLGG
+336 DEYPDEVDTRLGE
-349 IEQAILVLEE
+349 IEQAILALEE
-359 RPLAFDPADMTR
+359 RPLAFDPADMGR

-379 SDGILQVERGF
+379 SDGALQVERGF

-401 EVDDAGGADGYDYA
+401 ETDHA
-415 AYDGQDER
+415 AYDGRDER

-434 GNSISPDFEPEEEDG
+434 GNSLVPDVEPEEEEG

-470 DAVASNPHIALT
+470 DAFAANPRIALT

-501 LEAYVREIPLPVHSP
+501 LEAYVREIALPVHSSE
-516 DMPGSLPAHALRQ
+516 MPGSLPAHALRQ

-536 DLPENEDALWRWIDG
+536 DLPEDEEALWRWIDG

-562 YCLSFGVNALYE
+562 HCLSFGVNALYE
-574 RMPAYGAVSQRS
+574 RMPSYGAVSQRS

-599 ALCLDLVE
+599 ALSLDLVE

-632 ARGDEAVERIAHL
+632 ARGDETAERIAHM

-658 DGSGWLPEALRTAG
+658 DGSGWLPEALRTVGGAG
-672 SVEQTSVETVTYA
+672 QAPVEPVTAGEDVEA
-685 VYGGGSGFSPFEG
+685 IAAE